1 MKITIDSNCS
11 AIVLDLKNYAA
22 EIPKAMVRAMNRAIE
37 SGRTAMVREIARDT
51 RLKSKVVRDAITL
64 KKATITQPAASI
76 SAPLKRLPLAAFG
89 ARQSGAVCQ
98 SIPGLVVEGATLFAA
113 RSLRRWGA
121 GIAECLC
128 VRVRSGCR
136 SANCQVYPSGT
147 CSTNTRELGIRRVEE
162 TFVTNFEH
170 ELEFATKGAPPSTH
184 CSDV

>member
-89 ARQSGAVCQ
+89 ARQVGRGVSVDTGPGGGGRHVVRGAFLAEMGSGHRGVF
-98 SIPGLVVEGATLFAA
+98 V
-113 RSLRRWGA
+113 RA
-121 GIAECLC
+121 GKKRLPI
-128 VRVRSGCR
+128 
-136 SANCQVYPSGT
+136 
-147 CSTNTRELGIRRVEE
+147 RELPGVSIGHV
-162 TFVTNFEH
+162 FN
-170 ELEFATKGAPPSTH
+170 KYP
-184 CSDV
+184 